1 MTKEQK
7 EIALREVILL
17 DIKDV
22 MELTGWCESV
32 TRNTFAYDEDFPSI
46 KKGKSYQVE
55 LNAFKNYLST
65 SRKNKG

>member
-32 TRNTFAYDEDFPSI
+32 TRNTFAYDEDFPS
-46 KKGKSYQVE
+46 
-55 LNAFKNYLST
+55 
-65 SRKNKG
+65 RKNKE